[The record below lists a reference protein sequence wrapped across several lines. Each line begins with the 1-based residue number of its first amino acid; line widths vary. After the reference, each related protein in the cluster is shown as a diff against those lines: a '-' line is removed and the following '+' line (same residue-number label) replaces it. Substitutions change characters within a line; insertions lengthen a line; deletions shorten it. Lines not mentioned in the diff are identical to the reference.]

1 MTESEFLCIYP
12 AFLLRLFFFFFKERV
27 VVFFKTGFGK
37 FSDIRPSNT
46 ASAHCLSSPSRLLTI
61 ACDVSSGPV
70 YLTLSCSSPS
80 LLSVLYFLLASLRVH
95 ALSFLCLSAVKFI
108 QEVLISDT
116 LFSNSRMSI

>member
-1 MTESEFLCIYP
+1 MACE
-12 AFLLRLFFFFFKERV
+12 V
-27 VVFFKTGFGK
+27 
-37 FSDIRPSNT
+37 
-46 ASAHCLSSPSRLLTI
+46 PSR
-61 ACDVSSGPV
+61 PV
-70 YLTLSCSSPS
+70 YLTLSCSSAS